1 MVSCVYLYTSG
12 TEMVGYEMLKRFFSR
27 GATAL
32 DPVCGMRVD
41 KDDPPGGSVKHSG
54 IPYYFCGDGCRRAF
68 EKDPESFP
76 ESSGSAD
83 PGMEHAGVKADPTAP
98 ISFTATDDP
107 SGELVF
113 VDVAYR
119 CVCGC
124 TPGARVVMGSGEASS
139 EHCCCGRVHFAGEN
153 AESQLRAYMA
163 DRANTD
169 MDADVAP
176 YVYSQTE
183 VMSESGAKVSVSY
196 AQPENPRK

>member
-1 MVSCVYLYTSG
+1 
-12 TEMVGYEMLKRFFSR
+12 MLKRLFSRGR

-41 KDDPPGGSVKHSG
+41 KDNPPGGSFKHG
-54 IPYYFCGDGCRRAF
+54 YVTYYFCGDRCREVF
-68 EKDPESFP
+68 SKDPVSFIEAAAAAGTP
-76 ESSGSAD
+76 VDMTSDGSRAD
-83 PGMEHAGVKADPTAP
+83 ASPTAP

-107 SGELVF
+107 SGDGKF
-113 VDVAYR
+113 VDVAYV

-124 TPGARVVMGSGEASS
+124 TPGARVVTGSGDAAS

-153 AESQLRAYMA
+153 AGAELRSYLSE
-163 DRANTD
+163 RAETD

-176 YVYSQTE
+176 FVYSE
-183 VMSESGAKVSVSY
+183 AEAVSGSGERVAVAY